1 MFQAIFKFVRGRND
15 LTRAKLLDGYS
26 NEYAPWSGNAYDNAT
41 VRSCV
46 DTIARHAGKLKARH
60 VTRKDGNIINIPDD
74 PLNYILGVRP
84 NMLMTASEFLEKVIA
99 QYYTYN
105 NLFV

>member
-60 VTRKDGNIINIPDD
+60 VTRKDGNIIHIPDD
-74 PLNYILGVRP
+74 PLNYILSVRP
-84 NMLMTASEFLEKVIA
+84 NMLMTASEFLEKIIA
-99 QYYTYN
+99 QYYSPDF
-105 NLFV
+105 LSV